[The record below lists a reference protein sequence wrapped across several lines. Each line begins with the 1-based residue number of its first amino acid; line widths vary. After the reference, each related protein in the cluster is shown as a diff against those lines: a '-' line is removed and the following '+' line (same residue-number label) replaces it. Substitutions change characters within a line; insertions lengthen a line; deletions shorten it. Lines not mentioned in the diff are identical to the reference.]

1 MAKANRSTTTKP
13 ITGRADD
20 GEPEKRPTIASS
32 VFVEVATG
40 GKRPGQDLMPL
51 HEIPL
56 LERKTS
62 ALQSTIETINLSVS
76 HGPGKKKPREAQAY
90 VRGHD
95 LGEIEEIFARLNARY
110 TFLPEGA
117 KEGDEVNLVESI
129 YGTGKEGVKALAITM
144 RKLHAAFD
152 DFMDSMG
159 DREPAK
165 KDFLAFIAKNGPYA
179 ALGEEIESEILASK

>member
-1 MAKANRSTTTKP
+1 MAKANKPTPTKP
-13 ITGRADD
+13 VVDHDD
-20 GEPEKRPTIASS
+20 GDAPEKRPVIAHS
-32 VFVEVATG
+32 VYVEVATG

-56 LERKTS
+56 LERKAS
-62 ALQSTIETINLSVS
+62 ALQSTIETICLSSS

-95 LGEIEEIFARLNARY
+95 LGEIEEIFTRLNARY

-144 RKLHAAFD
+144 RKLHAAFEA
-152 DFMDSMG
+152 FMESMG

-165 KDFLAFIAKNGPYA
+165 KDFLAFIAKNGPRA
-179 ALGEEIESEILASK
+179 ALQDEIESEILAH